1 VGNWCAA
8 PGFLELVVMVETKK
22 GLEDEEG
29 DDHRAE
35 YRVSFPG
42 GFVELGRGVSISLA
56 RIEGRN

>member
-1 VGNWCAA
+1 
-8 PGFLELVVMVETKK
+8 MVETKK